1 MSNNT
6 YIGIDY
12 SGAATART
20 RSATI
25 QVYEGVGIQP
35 AEMVCS
41 PSSTDKRKRNWSRSE
56 VATWLAE
63 RLKREDRCFVGIDHG
78 FSFPL
83 DYFKRNKLKTWS
95 AFLDDFVEHWP
106 TADGDATVEQFRAES
121 KRTKRTG
128 DSTELRL
135 TEQWTSSAKSVFQFD
150 VQGSVAKSTH
160 AGLPFLKQLRDQNPR
175 LHFWPFDGWGLPK
188 EKSVVAEIYP
198 SLFRNRYPRE
208 SRTVDQQDAY
218 SICCWLRDMD
228 TIGRLE
234 DFASPPLTEAQRKV
248 LSSRVGFWVFT
259 RSCWCW
265 PNSTYFRYFSHGSG
279 DSN

>member
-1 MSNNT
+1 MPHERNT

-25 QVYEGVGIQP
+25 QVYEGVGDKPPVIVFSP
-35 AEMVCS
+35 A
-41 PSSTDKRKRNWSRSE
+41 STSKRKRNWNRLE
-56 VATWLAE
+56 VAAWLAE
-63 RLKREDRCFVGIDHG
+63 RLQQGDRCLVGIDHG

-95 AFLDDFVEHWP
+95 AFLKDFVQHWP
-106 TADGDATVEQFRAES
+106 TANPDSTVQQFRDKS
-121 KRTKRTG
+121 KRTGNAK
-128 DSTELRL
+128 EFRL

-160 AGLPFLKQLRDQNPR
+160 AGLPFLKQLRDQNLG
-175 LHFWPFDGWGLPK
+175 LHFWPFDGWSLP
-188 EKSVVAEIYP
+188 EDKSVVAEIYP

-228 TIGRLE
+228 AIGRLA
-234 DFASPPLTEAQRKV
+234 DFASPPLTEDQQKIAQLEGWILGV
-248 LSSRVGFWVFT
+248 
-259 RSCWCW
+259 
-265 PNSTYFRYFSHGSG
+265 Y
-279 DSN
+279 